1 MYTNMAI
8 KITKIAYWAFP
19 KFYTVHS
26 KIALILS
33 SSVYTSLNI
42 TTHSKF
48 TLSGRSP
55 AFLTCDYFISL
66 MKSEISLSKIAKNY
80 FVETTIVLIPHCP
93 K

>member
-42 TTHSKF
+42 TTHSQF

-55 AFLTCDYFISL
+55 AFLTCDYFIRSNEIIRTKWPIYVVIGHFVL
-66 MKSEISLSKIAKNY
+66 MI
-80 FVETTIVLIPHCP
+80 
-93 K
+93 

>member
-1 MYTNMAI
+1 MYLLMYTNMAI

-42 TTHSKF
+42 TTHSQF
-48 TLSGRSP
+48 TLLGRSP
-55 AFLTCDYFISL
+55 AFLTCGYFISL
-66 MKSEISLSKIAKNY
+66 MKLS
-80 FVETTIVLIPHCP
+80 ETTIVLIPHCP
-93 K
+93 N

>member
-19 KFYTVHS
+19 KFHTVHS

-42 TTHSKF
+42 TTHSQF
-48 TLSGRSP
+48 TLSGQSP

-66 MKSEISLSKIAKNY
+66 MYLR
-80 FVETTIVLIPHCP
+80 
-93 K
+93 

>member
-33 SSVYTSLNI
+33 SSVLYFTKYYYAFTIHIIRSI
-42 TTHSKF
+42 TCFSN
-48 TLSGRSP
+48 L
-55 AFLTCDYFISL
+55 
-66 MKSEISLSKIAKNY
+66 
-80 FVETTIVLIPHCP
+80 
-93 K
+93 

>member
-1 MYTNMAI
+1 MYLLMYTNMAI

-42 TTHSKF
+42 TTHSQF
-48 TLSGRSP
+48 TLLGRSP

-66 MKSEISLSKIAKNY
+66 MKLS
-80 FVETTIVLIPHCP
+80 ETTIVSIPHCP